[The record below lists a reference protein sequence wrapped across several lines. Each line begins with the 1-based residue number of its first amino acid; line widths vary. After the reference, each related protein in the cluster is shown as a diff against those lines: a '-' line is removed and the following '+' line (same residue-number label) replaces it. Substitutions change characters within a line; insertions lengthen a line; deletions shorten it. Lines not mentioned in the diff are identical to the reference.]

1 MLIRTKLTL
10 VQAGM
15 AAALLAAILAVLW
28 ASLSLI
34 VNEKDDALYRE
45 RLAAVH
51 GQIAAEHANLQ
62 RTGLGEVEA
71 YVAGAQKAALE
82 ALASRPEA
90 SGGGDV
96 ALLVAGGDGE
106 LLLHPSLPAGSP
118 LPPELAGPLA
128 GEAAGAFRAETAAGR
143 VWVAHRAFEPWRW
156 RVAFVV
162 DEGVKYAAVGAL
174 ARTLLAVALASV
186 LAMVA
191 VTWVTVKRLLA
202 PLQTIGRVAE
212 AIARGELET
221 GAAGASAD
229 EAGQALGAMSRMA
242 AKLQDV
248 IGEFRQG
255 AEAIGGAS
263 RQVSA
268 TAQSLSS
275 GTGDQAASVGHT
287 SERLQQMTASI
298 ARNADA
304 GQETERVAA
313 DGARAAEEG
322 GAAVA
327 DTVRAMR
334 SIAERIGIVEEIA
347 YQTNL
352 LALNAA
358 IEAAR
363 AGEHGRGFAVVAAE
377 VRKLAERSQ
386 VAAKRI
392 GEEAETSVKVAERS
406 GQLLASVVPVIS
418 RTATLVQE
426 VAAASREQAAAVAE
440 ITQAMGRVDQ
450 VTQRTASSAEE
461 LSSTAEEMSGQAE
474 SLLQQI
480 SFFRIGGQ
488 AGAPGRPAAQG
499 APPREPRRLLAAR

>member
-1 MLIRTKLTL
+1 VLIRTKLTL

-15 AAALLAAILAVLW
+15 AAALAAAIFAVLW
-28 ASLSLI
+28 AAVSGI
-34 VNEKDDALYRE
+34 VNDKDDALYRE

-51 GQIAAEHANLQ
+51 GQIAAEHANLEK
-62 RTGLGEVEA
+62 TGLGEVEA
-71 YVAGAQKAALE
+71 YVAGARKAALE
-82 ALASRPEA
+82 ALAARPEA

-96 ALLVAGGDGE
+96 ALLVADGE
-106 LLLHPSLPAGSP
+106 GRVLLHPALPPGAP
-118 LPPELAGPLA
+118 LPPELADPLA
-128 GEAAGAFRAETAAGR
+128 GDAAGTFRARTGERR
-143 VWVAHRAFEPWRW
+143 VWVAHRAFEPWGW

-162 DEGVKYAAVGAL
+162 GEDVKYAGVRAL
-174 ARTLLAVALASV
+174 ARTLLAVALASL
-186 LAMVA
+186 LAIVA

-202 PLQTIGRVAE
+202 PLHAIGRVAE
-212 AIARGELET
+212 AIARGELRAAET
-221 GAAGASAD
+221 AASRD
-229 EAGQALGAMSRMA
+229 EAGQALAAMGRMA

-248 IGEFRQG
+248 IGEFSRG
-255 AEAIGGAS
+255 AAAIGDAS
-263 RQVSA
+263 RQVSS

-313 DGARAAEEG
+313 DGARAAQEG

-327 DTVRAMR
+327 DAVRAMR

-386 VAAKRI
+386 AAAKQI
-392 GEEAETSVKVAERS
+392 GEEAGTSVKVAERS
-406 GQLLASVVPVIS
+406 GQLLASLVPVIS

-426 VAAASREQAAAVAE
+426 VASASRDQAAAVAE
-440 ITQAMGRVDQ
+440 ITQAMDRVDQ
-450 VTQRTASSAEE
+450 VTQRTASAAEE

-480 SFFRIGGQ
+480 SFFRIDGQ
-488 AGAPGRPAAQG
+488 AGAPGPPAA
-499 APPREPRRLLAAR
+499 ARERPRLAAAR